1 MSASRTLKSALITK
15 ENSKDKNFVNVPES
29 VRKALNQAARNE
41 ANAKE
46 IAAEF
51 ERQQK
56 GQAEQ
61 VASEQSEKDT
71 AYEEDMKELFEQMER
86 QGKQQKA
93 LEQEMKYQRNQ
104 GREFYGFSF
113 NDDVPSTPMPGGR
126 RKSRN
131 YLKSSKH
138 LKSRKHL
145 KTSKKT
151 RRLRKIRVL

>member
-1 MSASRTLKSALITK
+1 MSASRPLKSALITK

-29 VRKALNQAARNE
+29 VRKALNKAARNE

-51 ERQQK
+51 ERKQK

-61 VASEQSEKDT
+61 VASEQSEKDA

-104 GREFYGFSF
+104 RREFDGFSF

-126 RKSRN
+126 RKSR
-131 YLKSSKH
+131 KH
-138 LKSRKHL
+138 LKSSKHL

>member
-1 MSASRTLKSALITK
+1 MSASRPLKSALIVK

-56 GQAEQ
+56 GQPEQ
-61 VASEQSEKDT
+61 VASEQSENDSYKQN
-71 AYEEDMKELFEQMER
+71 MKEVFEQMER
-86 QGKQQKA
+86 QGKQQQA
-93 LEQEMKYQRNQ
+93 LAQEMEYQSKLGN
-104 GREFYGFSF
+104 EFAGFSF

-126 RKSRN
+126 RKSRK
-131 YLKSSKH
+131 YRKHSKH
-138 LKSRKHL
+138 R

-151 RRLRKIRVL
+151 RRFRKIRVL

>member
-1 MSASRTLKSALITK
+1 MSASRPLKSALIVK

-56 GQAEQ
+56 GQPEQ
-61 VASEQSEKDT
+61 VASEQSEKHS
-71 AYEEDMKELFEQMER
+71 YEQDMKEVFEQMER
-86 QGKQQKA
+86 QGKQQQA
-93 LEQEMKYQRNQ
+93 LAQEMEYQSKLGN
-104 GREFYGFSF
+104 EFAGFSF

-126 RKSRN
+126 RKSRK
-131 YLKSSKH
+131 YRKHSKH
-138 LKSRKHL
+138 R

-151 RRLRKIRVL
+151 RRFRKIRVL

>member
-1 MSASRTLKSALITK
+1 MSESRPLKSILYEK
-15 ENSKDKNFVNVPES
+15 ENSKDKNFLNVPES

-61 VASEQSEKDT
+61 LASEQSEKDA
-71 AYEEDMKELFEQMER
+71 AYEEDMKQVFEQLER
-86 QGKQQKA
+86 QGKQKQA
-93 LEQEMKYQRNQ
+93 LEQEMDYQRNQ
-104 GREFYGFSF
+104 GREFAGFSF

-126 RKSRN
+126 RKSR
-131 YLKSSKH
+131 KHSKH
-138 LKSRKHL
+138 RKHS

-151 RRLRKIRVL
+151 RRFRKIRVL

>member
-1 MSASRTLKSALITK
+1 MSASRPLKSALIVK

-56 GQAEQ
+56 GQPEQ
-61 VASEQSEKDT
+61 VASEQSEKHS
-71 AYEEDMKELFEQMER
+71 YEQDMKELFEQMER
-86 QGKQQKA
+86 QGKQQQA
-93 LEQEMKYQRNQ
+93 LAQEMEYQSKLGN
-104 GREFYGFSF
+104 EFAGFSF

-126 RKSRN
+126 RKSR
-131 YLKSSKH
+131 KHSKH
-138 LKSRKHL
+138 RKRSKHRKHS

-151 RRLRKIRVL
+151 RRFRKIRVL

>member
-1 MSASRTLKSALITK
+1 MSESRPLKSSLIVK

-41 ANAKE
+41 ANAKA

-56 GQAEQ
+56 GQPEQ
-61 VASEQSEKDT
+61 VATAQSENDSYKQ
-71 AYEEDMKELFEQMER
+71 DMKEIFEQMER
-86 QGKQQKA
+86 QGKQQQA
-93 LEQEMKYQRNQ
+93 LAQDMEDQRKL
-104 GREFYGFSF
+104 GKEFAGFSF

-126 RKSRN
+126 RKSR
-131 YLKSSKH
+131 KQRKRSKH
-138 LKSRKHL
+138 R

-151 RRLRKIRVL
+151 RRFRKIRVL